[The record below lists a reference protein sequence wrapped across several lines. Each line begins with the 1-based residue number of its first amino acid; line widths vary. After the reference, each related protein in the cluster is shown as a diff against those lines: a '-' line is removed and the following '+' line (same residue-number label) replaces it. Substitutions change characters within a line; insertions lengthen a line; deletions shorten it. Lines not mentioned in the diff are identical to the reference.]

1 MCFDI
6 AICYT
11 AYMKFKSL
19 QENLRKAIW
28 ERIDEGDLTGLKLA
42 EQTGFKQ
49 AHISNFLNRKRSLS
63 LEGMDRVLNV
73 QHLSVLD
80 LLDPAEVNKRAS
92 IPPPSDDEFEN
103 IFIVESAVAATQPR
117 VMSMNVREIQKFKRS
132 FLRKLRS
139 EMHGKRG
146 DWERFVA
153 IKTDSDAMS
162 MYPRLLPGATVLID
176 RHYNSLQPYRK
187 GELNM
192 YAVHVKGVSKL
203 RYVELAG
210 KSLVLRPH
218 NQTYAVE
225 VLPVDDRE
233 SISECLVGRV
243 CYIGMET

>member
-1 MCFDI
+1 MLMPSCVSTLI
-6 AICYT
+6 RT
-11 AYMKFKSL
+11 
-19 QENLRKAIW
+19 
-28 ERIDEGDLTGLKLA
+28 
-42 EQTGFKQ
+42 
-49 AHISNFLNRKRSLS
+49 NRCQLS
-63 LEGMDRVLNV
+63 
-73 QHLSVLD
+73 
-80 LLDPAEVNKRAS
+80 RAAS
-92 IPPPSDDEFEN
+92 TE
-103 IFIVESAVAATQPR
+103 AARDNWQ
-117 VMSMNVREIQKFKRS
+117 
-132 FLRKLRS
+132 
-139 EMHGKRG
+139 
-146 DWERFVA
+146 RFVL
-153 IKTDSDAMS
+153 IKVDTHDGMS

>member
-11 AYMKFKSL
+11 TYMKFKSL

-80 LLDPAEVNKRAS
+80 LLDPSEVNKRAS

-117 VMSMNVREIQKFKRS
+117 VMSMNVHEIQKFKRS

-176 RHYNSLQPYRK
+176 RHYNSLRPYRK
-187 GELNM
+187 LELNM
-192 YAVHVKGVSKL
+192 YPLHLKPVSKL
-203 RYVELAG
+203 TDTDFAG
-210 KSLVLRPH
+210 
-218 NQTYAVE
+218 
-225 VLPVDDRE
+225 
-233 SISECLVGRV
+233 
-243 CYIGMET
+243 

>member
-1 MCFDI
+1 
-6 AICYT
+6 
-11 AYMKFKSL
+11 MKVKSL

-28 ERIDEGDLTGLKLA
+28 ERIEEGELTGLKLA
-42 EQTGFKQ
+42 EQTGFRQ

-92 IPPPSDDEFEN
+92 IPPPSDDEFDN
-103 IFIVESAVAATQPR
+103 IFVVDSAVAATQPLI
-117 VMSMNVREIQKFKRS
+117 MSMNVREIQKFKRS

-153 IKTDSDAMS
+153 IKTDSESMS

-187 GELNM
+187 GEQNM
-192 YAVHVKGVSKL
+192 YAVHVNGVAKV
-203 RYVELAG
+203 RYVEPAG
-210 KSLVLRPH
+210 KSIVLRPH

-225 VLPVDDRE
+225 VLAADDKD
-233 SISECLVGRV
+233 SISESLIGRV

>member
-1 MCFDI
+1 
-6 AICYT
+6 
-11 AYMKFKSL
+11 
-19 QENLRKAIW
+19 
-28 ERIDEGDLTGLKLA
+28 
-42 EQTGFKQ
+42 
-49 AHISNFLNRKRSLS
+49 
-63 LEGMDRVLNV
+63 
-73 QHLSVLD
+73 
-80 LLDPAEVNKRAS
+80 
-92 IPPPSDDEFEN
+92 
-103 IFIVESAVAATQPR
+103 
-117 VMSMNVREIQKFKRS
+117 
-132 FLRKLRS
+132 
-139 EMHGKRG
+139 
-146 DWERFVA
+146 
-153 IKTDSDAMS
+153 